1 MCARARAS
9 LSKRVFRYR
18 DVRLNLRLETAATRR
33 LGLDT
38 HVCEVQLVL
47 LDFALIKA
55 RQAVCAKCGVCSILF
70 FSSRPLSFPPSPL
83 PTFLPLFLPAL
94 PPSLPPSLPPFFPPS
109 LTPSLPPS
117 LSLPFSLSHLSL
129 IISRS
134 YSSHHSAPP
143 PASHLL
149 LSVFET
155 YCPGD
160 KHPHARAHACS
171 GRTHKH
177 IIARTQADHRRTRAL
192 RALEEPAVR
201 VRRRQLQH
209 QLRSRQ
215 HFMCVH

>member
-1 MCARARAS
+1 MCVRCS
-9 LSKRVFRYR
+9 LSCWTLPLSRHVKQYARNAVSVVFSFF
-18 DVRLNLRLETAATRR
+18 
-33 LGLDT
+33 
-38 HVCEVQLVL
+38 HPVL
-47 LDFALIKA
+47 FPSLPPL
-55 RQAVCAKCGVCSILF
+55 
-70 FSSRPLSFPPSPL
+70 SRPSSLSSFPPSR
-83 PTFLPLFLPAL
+83 
-94 PPSLPPSLPPFFPPS
+94 PPSLPPS